1 MNKEKLLEYLE
12 NQEDNPPQ
20 PYGYDERS
28 ETFGIGCF
36 WSGGYSVFG
45 RTLQGKIEAGDFD

>member
-1 MNKEKLLEYLE
+1 MNKEKLLAYIE
-12 NQEDNPPQ
+12 NQADNPPQ
-20 PYGYDERS
+20 PYGNDERS

-36 WSGGYSVFG
+36 WSGGYSVYG